1 MCVCYPIPFQ
11 ITEEAKNHLQTKSTG
26 DDRPFKTL
34 PPGLSIKPS
43 SIPGAGLGV
52 WTERDFPKGTR
63 FGPYGGAV
71 TDNIERGEYA
81 WQIYDEDF
89 KFKFYVDAFYKNN
102 SNWVRYINCAR
113 TITEEN
119 MYPHQYNDEVYY
131 VAYECIKSGTELFI
145 WYGDDYGSDLG
156 FTRTAEDYQKRFN
169 EDSSKYIV
177 ESKIHSKFCVLLDNI
192 K

>member
-1 MCVCYPIPFQ
+1 
-11 ITEEAKNHLQTKSTG
+11 
-26 DDRPFKTL
+26 
-34 PPGLSIKPS
+34 
-43 SIPGAGLGV
+43 
-52 WTERDFPKGTR
+52 
-63 FGPYGGAV
+63 
-71 TDNIERGEYA
+71 
-81 WQIYDEDF
+81 
-89 KFKFYVDAFYKNN
+89 
-102 SNWVRYINCAR
+102 
-113 TITEEN
+113 
-119 MYPHQYNDEVYY
+119 